1 MRIKSL
7 MKNKKA
13 FSAIIAALILMLIA
27 VAAGVVVYAYVMG
40 WIGGV
45 QTNPPGQGIIVI
57 DSINAV
63 DTQNATVYV
72 RNAGTIPVTVSAI
85 YIDGANATINNTAV
99 DLNINVESVKA
110 VIIKPASDLTSG
122 ESYLVKVVCTDGT
135 TTSSTLV
142 TPSEL
147 PTPSPTP

>member
-45 QTNPPGQGIIVI
+45 QTNPPVSGIITIESYTNVQNGTDPYSLLYIRNHGTTELII
-57 DSINAV
+57 D
-63 DTQNATVYV
+63 D
-72 RNAGTIPVTVSAI
+72 I
-85 YIDGANATINNTAV
+85 YIDGTRLPEATYETLTAQTATDV
-99 DLNINVESVKA
+99 TLDLSTL
-110 VIIKPASDLTSG
+110 DLTPPDKLKAGMSI
-122 ESYLVKVVCTDGT
+122 KVVCTDGT
-135 TTSSTLV
+135 TVTQTL
-142 TPSEL
+142 T
-147 PTPSPTP
+147 